1 MVGRVRWAVRK
12 ALAMEPERE
21 SRVVMDCGDPYE
33 DDVERVEPE
42 PGGTPVESEDYTP
55 CDAGVGVS
63 RPW

>member
-1 MVGRVRWAVRK
+1 
-12 ALAMEPERE
+12 MEPERE